1 MILEDCVKL
10 AIHKQELPMVAMEI
24 LYMLSS
30 FRRRFFLEI
39 DQPET
44 KIAYS
49 GNVC

>member
-1 MILEDCVKL
+1 
-10 AIHKQELPMVAMEI
+10 MEI

-30 FRRRFFLEI
+30 FRGDFLEI